1 MPRDPLEQLRRE
13 LDAVRETLRGI
24 RAGGAGALLIDT
36 GSGSGGELFAFSGAA
51 RAMEVLRLELD
62 AARETLRIIRAGGFD
77 ALVID
82 AGGGSEVFALGGAGP
97 AYRLLVGVLAEGSV
111 GYFRAVALDFD
122 GTLADGQVA
131 PATLAA
137 LTGARARG
145 IRVIL
150 VTGRI
155 MSELRA
161 VFPEVDEHTDAV
173 VAENGAVLVTH
184 GGVRLLADPIGGAVS
199 AALSGRGVAHR
210 RGRVIVAGAAADEP
224 AALEVV
230 RELGLDCRLVRNRGE
245 LMILPAGVTKGPAC
259 ARRSAIWACRRT
271 TRSASATART
281 TTACWMPA
289 RSEWPSPTRSTPS
302 ARTPT

>member
-1 MPRDPLEQLRRE
+1 
-13 LDAVRETLRGI
+13 
-24 RAGGAGALLIDT
+24 
-36 GSGSGGELFAFSGAA
+36 
-51 RAMEVLRLELD
+51 MEVLRLELD

-77 ALVID
+77 ALVIN

-137 LTGARARG
+137 LTGARARA

-161 VFPEVDEHTDAV
+161 VFPEVDEHTNAV